1 MIFLIKRSSGAAAQL
16 AVTVALIAAINL
28 ICEFSGRRD
37 TPSNAVLVYS
47 SDVIFEEN
55 DI

>member
-1 MIFLIKRSSGAAAQL
+1 MIKRTSGAVAQL
-16 AVTVALIAAINL
+16 AVTVAVIAAINL
-28 ICEFSGRRD
+28 IYEFSDRRD
-37 TPSNAVLVYS
+37 TPSNAVLVNS